1 MWRYG
6 DIRTIPDIVRYWG
19 ARTPDKVALI
29 DGAASRTYAEL
40 DRRSSA
46 IANRLIERGVK
57 PGSPVGFIG
66 KNSLDFF
73 EVWFAAGKA
82 GCPVVPFNWR
92 CPENELLQ
100 IVDDAQ
106 AGVIFVS
113 QELEAVMKAVRARS
127 QHAPELVVFD
137 PAGLDGDRLT
147 AWMGTTFADPRTA
160 VTASSLALLT
170 YTSGTTGRPKA
181 AVFTQEAFDHSF
193 LVWSLEPNMSCRED
207 DRMLML
213 MPNFHLGGSWVCLE
227 PLYAGATLSVLP
239 QFDPAGVIE
248 VVKRDRCTIIPLV
261 PTAIQALLAS
271 PAYAPEH
278 FASVR
283 SIYYFGSPISADL
296 MRRAKEGFR
305 CELYQL
311 YGATEMWIATILRP
325 EAIPGHEARLAAC
338 GTALPLLAIRIED
351 RDGKD
356 VPPGTVGEVVVRTPA
371 MFAGY
376 WNQPEATAR
385 VLVDGWYRTGDL
397 GRRDADGFYYLVDR
411 VKDMVIT
418 GGENVY
424 SVEVEQALLKHP
436 AVALAAVIGVPD
448 DRWGEKVTAFV
459 VLAAG
464 ASADEPE
471 LQAHCRAHIAGYKV
485 PKAVHVE
492 SALPMTPSGK
502 IQKPALRERMRA
514 AAR

>member
-6 DIRTIPDIVRYWG
+6 DIRNVPDIVRYWG
-19 ARTPDKVALI
+19 ARAPDKVALI

-46 IANRLIERGVK
+46 LANRLIERGVK
-57 PGSPVGFIG
+57 PGTPVGFIG
-66 KNSLDFF
+66 KNSLEFF

-100 IVDDAQ
+100 IVDDARSP
-106 AGVIFVS
+106 VIFVS
-113 QELEAVMKAVRARS
+113 QDLEPVMTAVQARN
-127 QHAPELVVFD
+127 QHRPELVVFD

-147 AWMGTTFADPRTA
+147 AWMGTNTVDPRTPI
-160 VTASSLALLT
+160 TASSLALLT
-170 YTSGTTGRPKA
+170 YTSGTTGKPKA
-181 AVFTQEAFDHSF
+181 AVFAQEAFDHSF
-193 LVWSLEPNMSCRED
+193 LVWSLEPNMSCRPD

-227 PLYAGATLSVLP
+227 PLYAGATLSVVP
-239 QFDPAGVIE
+239 QFDPAAVIE
-248 VVKRDRCTIIPLV
+248 VVQRDRCTIIPLV
-261 PTAIQALLAS
+261 PTAIQVLLNS
-271 PAYAPEH
+271 PGYAPEH

-305 CELYQL
+305 CQLYQL
-311 YGATEMWIATILRP
+311 YGATEMWIATLLRP
-325 EAIPGHEARLAAC
+325 EAIPGHEARLSAC
-338 GTALPLLAIRIED
+338 GTALPLVEMKILD
-351 RDGKD
+351 PQGNP
-356 VPPGTVGEVVVRTPA
+356 VPLGTVGEVVVRTPA
-371 MFAGY
+371 MFVGY

-385 VLVDGWYRTGDL
+385 VLTDGWYRTGDL
-397 GRRDADGFYYLVDR
+397 GRCDSDGFYYLVDR

-436 AVALAAVIGVPD
+436 AVAQAAVIGVPD

-464 ASADEPE
+464 QAIAEAE
-471 LQAHCRAHIAGYKV
+471 LQAHCRAHLAGYKV
-485 PKAVHVE
+485 PKSVHFE
-492 SALPMTPSGK
+492 TALPMTPSGK
-502 IQKPALRERMRA
+502 VQKPALRERARA
-514 AAR
+514 GVR

>member
-6 DIRTIPDIVRYWG
+6 DIRNIPDIVRYWG
-19 ARTPDKVALI
+19 ARRPEKVALI
-29 DGAASRTYAEL
+29 DGSATRTYAEL

-57 PGSPVGFIG
+57 PGSPVGFVG
-66 KNSLDFF
+66 KNSLEFF

-106 AGVIFVS
+106 APVIFVS
-113 QELEAVMKAVRARS
+113 QEMEMVMKAVQARC
-127 QHAPELVVFD
+127 QRPPELVVFD
-137 PAGLDGDRLT
+137 PAGLAGDLLT
-147 AWMGTTFADPRTA
+147 AWMGTDSTDPRTA
-160 VTASSLALLT
+160 MTASSLALLT
-170 YTSGTTGRPKA
+170 YTSGTTGKPKA
-181 AVFTQEAFDHSF
+181 AVFAQEAFDHSF

-261 PTAIQALLAS
+261 PTAIQVLLGS
-271 PAYAPEH
+271 PGYAPEH

-283 SIYYFGSPISADL
+283 SMYYFGSPISADL

-325 EAIPGHEARLAAC
+325 EAIPGHEARLSAC
-338 GTALPLLAIRIED
+338 GTILPLLEMKIVDLEGSEVA
-351 RDGKD
+351 
-356 VPPGTVGEVVVRTPA
+356 PGTVGEVLVRTPA
-371 MFAGY
+371 MFVGY
-376 WNQPEATAR
+376 WNQPETTAR
-385 VLVDGWYRTGDL
+385 VLTDGWYHTGDL

-424 SVEVEQALLKHP
+424 SVEVEQALAKHP
-436 AVALAAVIGVPD
+436 AVSQVAVIGVPD

-459 VLAAG
+459 VLATGKTVAE
-464 ASADEPE
+464 AD
-471 LQAHCRAHIAGYKV
+471 LQAHCREMIAGYKV
-485 PKAVHVE
+485 PKAIHFE
-492 SALPMTPSGK
+492 TSLPMTPSGK
-502 IQKPALRERMRA
+502 IQKPALRERARA
-514 AAR
+514 GAR

>member
-6 DIRTIPDIVRYWG
+6 DIRNLPDIVRYWG
-19 ARTPDKVALI
+19 RHRPDKVALI
-29 DGAASRTYAEL
+29 DGAATRTYAEL

-46 IANRLIERGVK
+46 IANRLLERGVK

-66 KNSLDFF
+66 KNSLEFF

-100 IVDDAQ
+100 IVDDAT
-106 AGVIFVS
+106 APVIFVS
-113 QELEAVMKAVRARS
+113 QEMEEVMKAVQARC
-127 QHAPELVVFD
+127 QHPLELVVFD
-137 PAGLDGDRLT
+137 PAGLAGDRMT
-147 AWMGTTFADPRTA
+147 AWMGTNTTDPRTPL
-160 VTASSLALLT
+160 TPSSLALLT
-170 YTSGTTGRPKA
+170 YTSGTTGKPKA
-181 AVFTQEAFDHSF
+181 AVFSQEAFDHSF
-193 LVWSLEPNMSCRED
+193 LVWSLEPNMSCLPD

-213 MPNFHLGGSWVCLE
+213 MPNFHLGGSWVCIE

-239 QFDPAGVIE
+239 QFDPASVIE

-261 PTAIQALLAS
+261 PTAIQVLLGS

-311 YGATEMWIATILRP
+311 YGATEMWIASILRP
-325 EAIPGHEARLAAC
+325 EAIPGHETRLSAC
-338 GTALPLLAIRIED
+338 GTALPLLEIKILDLEGNA
-351 RDGKD
+351 
-356 VPPGTVGEVVVRTPA
+356 VPDGTVGEVVVRTPA
-371 MFAGY
+371 MFVGY
-376 WNQPEATAR
+376 WNQPETTAR
-385 VLVDGWYRTGDL
+385 VLTDGWYHTGDL
-397 GRRDADGFYYLVDR
+397 GRRDGDGFYYLVDR

-424 SVEVEQALLKHP
+424 SVEVEQALVKHP
-436 AVALAAVIGVPD
+436 AVLQAAVIGVPD

-459 VLAAG
+459 ILTAG
-464 ASADEPE
+464 ARLAEAD
-471 LQAHCRAHIAGYKV
+471 LQAHCREHLAGYKV
-485 PKAVHVE
+485 PKAIHFE
-492 SALPMTPSGK
+492 TSLPMTPSGK
-502 IQKPALRERMRA
+502 IQKAPLRERMRA
-514 AAR
+514 GPR

>member
-19 ARTPDKVALI
+19 ARRPDKVALI
-29 DGAASRTYAEL
+29 DGAATRTYAEL

-46 IANRLIERGVK
+46 LANRLIERGVK

-66 KNSLDFF
+66 KNSLELF

-100 IVDDAQ
+100 IVDDATSPL
-106 AGVIFVS
+106 IFVS
-113 QELEAVMKAVRARS
+113 QEMETVMKAVQARC
-127 QHAPELVVFD
+127 QHPPELVVFD
-137 PAGLDGDRLT
+137 PAGLAGDRLT
-147 AWMGTTFADPRTA
+147 AWMGTNTTDPHTPLA
-160 VTASSLALLT
+160 ASSRALLT
-170 YTSGTTGRPKA
+170 YTSGTTGKPKA
-181 AVFTQEAFDHSF
+181 AIFSQEAFDHSF
-193 LVWSLEPNMSCRED
+193 LVWSLEPNMSCLPD

-261 PTAIQALLAS
+261 PTAIQVLLAS

-311 YGATEMWIATILRP
+311 YGATEMWIVTILRP
-325 EAIPGHEARLAAC
+325 EAIPGHEARLSAC
-338 GTALPLLAIRIED
+338 GTLLPLLEIKIVDLEGNAVA
-351 RDGKD
+351 DG
-356 VPPGTVGEVVVRTPA
+356 TIGEVAVRTPA
-371 MFAGY
+371 MFTGY

-385 VLVDGWYRTGDL
+385 VLKDGWYHTGDL
-397 GRRDADGFYYLVDR
+397 GRRDGDGFYYLVDR

-424 SVEVEQALLKHP
+424 SVEVEQALAKHA
-436 AVALAAVIGVPD
+436 AVAQAAVIGVPD
-448 DRWGEKVTAFV
+448 DRWGQKVTAFV
-459 VLAAG
+459 VLVAG
-464 ASADEPE
+464 ATLTEAD
-471 LQAHCRAHIAGYKV
+471 LQGHCREHLAGYKV
-485 PKAVHVE
+485 PKSIHFE
-492 SALPMTPSGK
+492 PSLPMTPSGK
-502 IQKPALRERMRA
+502 VQKPVLRERARA